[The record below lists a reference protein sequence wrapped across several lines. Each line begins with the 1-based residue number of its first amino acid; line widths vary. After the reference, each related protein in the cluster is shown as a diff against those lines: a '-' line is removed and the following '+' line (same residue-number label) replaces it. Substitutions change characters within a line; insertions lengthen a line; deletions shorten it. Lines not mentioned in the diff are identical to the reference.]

1 MKSYF
6 KIFEKVKNQDGATAV
21 IVAIVLPMLIGFG
34 ALAVDVGYMHVTKN
48 ELQNVADAAA
58 LAATR
63 KLGTIYRD
71 MTYNA
76 QQTYVCGDGVGD
88 GDGDGNDDG
97 DSNNDITVI
106 KDVANAVAL
115 SNKAGG
121 KHIIVFDMAE
131 GIEINEVEIGV
142 WDPNNI
148 IPPSE
153 DFTDY
158 IQPDAVRVKAR
169 MDGAANGP
177 ITTFFAKIFG
187 IDNVDVSADATAA
200 LTSQSVAQ
208 PGELVIPIGISSLA
222 IDECNDP
229 ILFSPTKDAC
239 AGWTSFTYGSN
250 NNEVKDIIEGDL
262 LSPALTIG
270 DEVNFTGG
278 ELSDGTFNELLLL
291 FKEKG
296 YDVYVDG
303 VDDEG
308 HEILRP
314 VATYADGT
322 PVTGHW
328 DASRI
333 AELND
338 KGISFTV
345 HAPVVELW
353 LTDVDGNLL
362 NSNGNLLKDGE
373 EKVRLWYPVPPP
385 PNSYA
390 DDIERNKHLWPTT
403 VLVYREPD
411 DATECGNPNQS
422 MIIDGFAT
430 ILFTDVIG
438 PPYHV
443 VIGEL
448 LCDQYSNDDTRGG
461 GGSGNTSKGTI
472 PNLVE

>member
-6 KIFEKVKNQDGATAV
+6 KLLVKVKNQAGATAV
-21 IVAIVLPMLIGFG
+21 IIAIVLPMLIAFG
-34 ALAVDVGYMHVTKN
+34 ALAVDVGYICVTKN

-63 KLGTIYRD
+63 KLGTIYKD
-71 MTYNA
+71 MPFTE
-76 QQTYVCGDGVGD
+76 QKEYVCGDGE
-88 GDGDGNDDG
+88 G
-97 DSNNDITVI
+97 DSNNDIAVI
-106 KDVANAVAL
+106 KGVANAVAYN
-115 SNKAGG
+115 NKAGG
-121 KHIIVFDMAE
+121 EYVIVYDTTK
-131 GIEINEVEIGV
+131 GIDHVEIGV
-142 WDPNNI
+142 WDSSNTPA
-148 IPPSE
+148 
-153 DFTDY
+153 FTATFD
-158 IQPDAVRVKAR
+158 QPDAVRVTAHR
-169 MDGAANGP
+169 DNAANGP

-250 NNEVKDIIEGDL
+250 NNEVQDIIEGDL

-322 PVTGHW
+322 PVTGHL
-328 DASRI
+328 DPDTII
-333 AELND
+333 ALKALQLED
-338 KGISFTV
+338 GSVTV

-353 LTDVDGNLL
+353 LTDVDGKLIL
-362 NSNGNLLKDGE
+362 DADGA
-373 EKVRLWYPVPPP
+373 KIRLWYPEPGPP
-385 PNSYA
+385 YK
-390 DDIERNKHLWPTT
+390 DEIERNKHLWPTT